1 MLFLVPDQ
9 DGPPSAPPSSDFN
22 VELDLDDAPF
32 LDEPEPEP
40 EAPPPPEEKPDPV
53 AMPPKEARPSLKER
67 IRALLPLL
75 LANKKRLLLAGGS
88 LVVILVVAVVVNLF
102 LFGDPKPVAEE
113 KTSAPEQPAPQAEP
127 TRIVVPSTPTEEG
140 APPPPAFIVEWEPFW
155 VPLKNSEGEIRFL
168 VFQFSIPTDDPTLNA
183 ELHARTV
190 ILRDAVYYFL
200 KNKEFT
206 PLLDKESTDTL
217 REDIV
222 SVINEHVVTG
232 KVTTLLFSNYYLTDS

>member
-9 DGPPSAPPSSDFN
+9 DGPPPAPPPSDFN

-32 LDEPEPEP
+32 LDEPEPE
-40 EAPPPPEEKPDPV
+40 APASPEENTAPV
-53 AMPPKEARPSLKER
+53 AMPAKEARPGIKEK
-67 IRALLPLL
+67 IRALIPLL
-75 LANKKRLLLAGGS
+75 LANKKRLILAGGS
-88 LVVILVVAVVVNLF
+88 FAVILVVAVAVNVF
-102 LFGDPKPVAEE
+102 LFSGTKEPAEE
-113 KTSAPEQPAPQAEP
+113 KANKAATAEP
-127 TRIVVPSTPTEEG
+127 TRIVVPSTPQEEG
-140 APPPPAFIVEWEPFW
+140 APPPPKFIVEWEPFW
-155 VPLKNSEGEIRFL
+155 VPLKGSEGEIRFL

-200 KNKEFT
+200 KNKDVT